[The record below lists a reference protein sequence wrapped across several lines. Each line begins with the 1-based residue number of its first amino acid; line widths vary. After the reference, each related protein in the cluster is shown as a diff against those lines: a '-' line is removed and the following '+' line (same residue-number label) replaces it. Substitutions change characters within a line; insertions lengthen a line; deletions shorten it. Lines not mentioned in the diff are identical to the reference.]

1 MSEQTRTRRNWQW
14 QLLRASRFVVATT
27 VVSCATTADDQSNPR
42 STERRWDMAALSRW
56 YPHEATGLTRLGLAN
71 ALTRALVD
79 DAAKQ
84 GAVTPEELASW
95 TAYHWAQ
102 VDGPRVF
109 RTTHAVVRLAAGA
122 SPVDIAKGERVAT
135 AISGAVAGSPDAD
148 AFQQRANSVSTD
160 GLEVKVE
167 ALDFVAEDGRV
178 MRLGAKPPAQAG
190 SYDPAFARA
199 AASLSTVGQISPV
212 TRSNFGFHIIRLEE
226 TLPAVRLDEA
236 VRIDMARTDVL
247 DRRARLLTQ
256 ALLTAER
263 KRTNPVAERSAEE
276 ATAKVSVE

>member
-42 STERRWDMAALSRW
+42 STERRWDTAALSRW
-56 YPHEATGLTRLGLAN
+56 YPHEATGLTRLGLAI

-102 VDGPRVF
+102 VDRPQVF

-135 AISGAVAGSPDAD
+135 AISGAAAGSPDAD

-199 AASLSTVGQISPV
+199 AHLCRRSARSAP
-212 TRSNFGFHIIRLEE
+212 TRPNFGFHIIRLEE

-236 VRIDMARTDVL
+236 VRIDMARTDAL

-263 KRTNPVAERSAEE
+263 KRTNPVTERSAEE